1 MNMSECM
8 TSSFRGLYTRRLL
21 GALRKIRGLSKQK
34 EDLTLVKRVRRI
46 RIAADLSLA
55 LTSNRTAW
63 GRALVTKYISQLKTD
78 RCLVKGIMGKKRFN
92 DVMRM
97 HRHADNSTNRLLF
110 MGHEGPLGLAGRM
123 KKNMKASLPIS
134 RFIIRR
140 SIHRKNAVN
149 IPVRASAYKLVL
161 NDRTRQLQ
169 RLIPGGESMNSSCL
183 LREAADYIVSLR
195 AQVQVMHCLAY
206 HSTQALS

>member
-8 TSSFRGLYTRRLL
+8 TSSFRVLYTRRLL
-21 GALRKIRGLSKQK
+21 GALRKISGLSKQK

-55 LTSNRTAW
+55 LSSNRTAW

-97 HRHADNSTNRLLF
+97 QRHADNSNNRLLF

-140 SIHRKNAVN
+140 SIHRKNAVD
-149 IPVRASAYKLVL
+149 IPVRASAYKLAL
-161 NDRTRQLQ
+161 NERTRQLQ

-206 HSTQALS
+206 HSTQALP

>member
-1 MNMSECM
+1 MNMSECK
-8 TSSFRGLYTRRLL
+8 TSAFRGLYTRRLL
-21 GALRKIRGLSKQK
+21 GALRRISGLSKHK
-34 EDLTLVKRVRRI
+34 EDLTLVRRI
-46 RIAADLSLA
+46 KIAADLSLA

-63 GRALVTKYISQLKTD
+63 GRALVIKYISQLKRD

-97 HRHADNSTNRLLF
+97 QRHADNSKNR
-110 MGHEGPLGLAGRM
+110 HEGPLGLVHRM
-123 KKNMKASLPIS
+123 KRYMKAPIPMS
-134 RFIIRR
+134 RFIVRR
-140 SIHRKNAVN
+140 SIHRKNSVN
-149 IPVRASAYKLVL
+149 IPVRVSAYKLAL

-169 RLIPGGESMNSSCL
+169 RLIPGGESMSSSCL
-183 LREAADYIVSLR
+183 LTEAADYIVSLR

>member
-1 MNMSECM
+1 M
-8 TSSFRGLYTRRLL
+8 
-21 GALRKIRGLSKQK
+21 
-34 EDLTLVKRVRRI
+34 KRVRRI

-97 HRHADNSTNRLLF
+97 HRHADNSNNRLLF
-110 MGHEGPLGLAGRM
+110 MGQEGPLGLAGRM